1 MGTIH
6 YQERK
11 EKENQLF
18 SFNQMLW
25 IKVVGR

>member
-1 MGTIH
+1 MDTIH

-11 EKENQLF
+11 EKESQLF

-25 IKVVGR
+25 IKVVRR